1 MSKNDIRIALVT
13 TFAVTLSFFLA
24 AFIDYNAAVVA
35 SILALITLRVSLH
48 KSVNEGFGHI
58 IATIIGVFLAF
69 ILSYFAINHIFLVF
83 SAILLS
89 FLITKILKLNNDAIT
104 NIAITLLILLAPS
117 STINSFYD
125 RLFGTLIGVFVA
137 IIASYFMLNTNPI
150 SRTNILVAKQ
160 LDDCAN
166 LLFKISD
173 SIYKGDEYYKN
184 NLLKARALV
193 ENLTNIREQANEA
206 YAFSRWF
213 RWSDIQKADH
223 SFYRFVQ
230 AEHITLQVRLIS
242 RNIIDLNDLK
252 KVEKNSYYDELK
264 NSLLLASNTIIEQSN
279 TIKVTHVN
287 KAKLNSLDKLLS
299 DTSNFYE
306 KTIKLDD
313 PELLALN
320 GATTIALNRIITALT
335 EKNFVT
341 DINNY
346 FPDLNND
353 IPNII
358 YNNIKNKRKFI
369 KNIFKKINN

>member
-58 IATIIGVFLAF
+58 IATIIGVFLAY
-69 ILSYFAINHIFLVF
+69 ILSYFTINHIFLVF

-89 FLITKILKLNNDAIT
+89 FLITKVLKLNNDAIT
-104 NIAITLLILLAPS
+104 NISITLLILLAPG

-184 NLLKARALV
+184 NLLNARTLV
-193 ENLTNIREQANEA
+193 ENLTIIREQANEA

-287 KAKLNSLDKLLS
+287 KARLNSLDKLLS

-358 YNNIKNKRKFI
+358 YNNIKNKRKFL
-369 KNIFKKINN
+369 KNIFKKNK

>member
-1 MSKNDIRIALVT
+1 
-13 TFAVTLSFFLA
+13 
-24 AFIDYNAAVVA
+24 
-35 SILALITLRVSLH
+35 
-48 KSVNEGFGHI
+48 
-58 IATIIGVFLAF
+58 
-69 ILSYFAINHIFLVF
+69 
-83 SAILLS
+83 
-89 FLITKILKLNNDAIT
+89 
-104 NIAITLLILLAPS
+104 
-117 STINSFYD
+117 
-125 RLFGTLIGVFVA
+125 
-137 IIASYFMLNTNPI
+137 MLNTNPI
-150 SRTNILVAKQ
+150 SRTNNLVAKQ

-173 SIYKGDEYYKN
+173 SIYKGEEYYKN
-184 NLLKARALV
+184 NLLKARTLV
-193 ENLTNIREQANEA
+193 ENLTIIREQANEA

-213 RWSDIQKADH
+213 RWSDIKKADH

-369 KNIFKKINN
+369 NKILNKIIKKNKGEKSPL

>member
-24 AFIDYNAAVVA
+24 AFIDYNASVVA

-69 ILSYFAINHIFLVF
+69 ILSFFNINHIILVTF
-83 SAILLS
+83 AILLS
-89 FLITKILKLNNDAIT
+89 FVITKLIRLNNDAIT
-104 NIAITLLILLAPS
+104 NISITLLILLAPG

-125 RLFGTLIGVFVA
+125 RLFGTLIGVFIA

-150 SRTNILVAKQ
+150 SRTNNLVAKQ

-184 NLLKARALV
+184 NLLKARTLV
-193 ENLTNIREQANEA
+193 ENLTIIREQANEA

-230 AEHITLQVRLIS
+230 AQHITLQVRLIS

-252 KVEKNSYYDELK
+252 KIEKNSYYDELK
-264 NSLLLASNTIIEQSN
+264 DSLLLASNTIIEQSN
-279 TIKVTHVN
+279 TVKVTYVN
-287 KAKLNSLDKLLS
+287 KSKLNSLDKLLS

-358 YNNIKNKRKFI
+358 YNKIKNKRNFI
-369 KNIFKKINN
+369 KNIFKKVYK